1 MPTSTRGLS
10 AESAGIFLGL
20 MHSTMS
26 LIIHNLLTSWVK
38 SAYPPPPLQDGMQIH
53 CRVTPQCWIRQYLGG
68 GSNEPLDPKASA
80 LTTRPPRLRWLHMRC
95 LYFMQCE
102 KYQKT
107 SDGVQFVRP
116 IPNAVL
122 LPRRTQYGTAVARC
136 LNLGWPAEF
145 SLPRLLSTAGLAVP
159 PAWL

>member
-1 MPTSTRGLS
+1 MPKVRAGLVQRAQVYSWGLCTRQCLWLFIICWLHGLS
-10 AESAGIFLGL
+10 L
-20 MHSTMS
+20 HS
-26 LIIHNLLTSWVK
+26 
-38 SAYPPPPLQDGMQIH
+38 PPPPLQDGMQIH

-136 LNLGWPAEF
+136 LNLGWQAEF
-145 SLPRLLSTAGLAVP
+145 SSPRLLSTAGLAVP
-159 PAWL
+159 PARL